1 MKNIIIFINLVAS
14 ICYSQYRYGTTSA
27 NFLEIGTSSNAV
39 AMGEAYVS
47 LADDAI
53 SAYWNPAGLANVNG
67 FEIGISSQNWVAD
80 IKHFSAAGALNMGN
94 YGIISAWFTDFDYG
108 SIEVT
113 NVQNQNGTG
122 EYYTANELAAAIA
135 YAKSLVNWFS
145 FGVSIKMINSN
156 IWHSSARATAVDI
169 GVIVKTNY
177 FSRTK
182 NRNDGMRIG
191 MSISNFGTKIKYDGI
206 DLINPIDI
214 LENENGNYDNVIG
227 QFRTESWELP
237 LIFRLGASIK
247 LIAKHNQSLI
257 VSSDV
262 LHPNNNSESIN
273 VGLQYS
279 YKIGGGNTFHVR
291 TGVKGLGVTQA
302 NEIKSISGYELPF
315 STVTYGVGFDRI
327 FVNNQ
332 NIGIDYSYQSVGL
345 LGDVSLITIRFK
357 LF

>member
-1 MKNIIIFINLVAS
+1 MKNIIIFINLIAS

-67 FEIGISSQNWVAD
+67 FEIGISSQNWVAG
-80 IKHFSAAGALNMGN
+80 IKHFSTAGALNMGN
-94 YGIISAWFTDFDYG
+94 YGTISTWFTNFDYG

-247 LIAKHNQSLI
+247 PIAKHNQSLI

-302 NEIKSISGYELPF
+302 NEKKSISGYELPF
-315 STVTYGVGFDRI
+315 STVTYGVGFDRK

>member
-1 MKNIIIFINLVAS
+1 MKNIFVFIILLGNI
-14 ICYSQYRYGTTSA
+14 IYSQYRYGTTSA
-27 NFLEIGTSSNAV
+27 NFLEIGISSNAV

-47 LADDAI
+47 LAEDAI

-67 FEIGISSQNWVAD
+67 LEIGISSQNWVAG
-80 IKHFSAAGALNMGN
+80 IKHFSTAGAFNMGN
-94 YGIISAWFTDFDYG
+94 YGVISAWFTDFDYG

-122 EYYTANELAAAIA
+122 EYYSANELAAAIA
-135 YAKSLVNWFS
+135 YARSLVNWFS
-145 FGVSIKMINSN
+145 FGVSLKMINSN
-156 IWHSSARATAVDI
+156 IWHSSARANAVDI
-169 GVIVKTNY
+169 GVIIKTNY

-182 NRNDGMRIG
+182 NRNDGIRIG
-191 MSISNFGTKIKYDGI
+191 MSISNYGTKMKYDGI

-247 LIAKHNQSLI
+247 PIAKNNQSLI
-257 VSSDV
+257 MSVDV

-273 VGLQYS
+273 SGLQYS
-279 YKIGGGNTFHVR
+279 YTIGGGNTFHLR
-291 TGVKGLGVTQA
+291 AGVKGLGITQA
-302 NEIKSISGYELPF
+302 NENQSIFDYELPF
-315 STVTYGVGFDRI
+315 STITYGVGFDRK
-327 FVNNQ
+327 FFNNQ
-332 NIGIDYSYQSVGL
+332 NVGIDYSYQSVGL
-345 LGDVSLITIRFK
+345 LGDVSLITIRFN

>member
-1 MKNIIIFINLVAS
+1 MKIIIIFINIIAN

-39 AMGEAYVS
+39 AMGDAYVS
-47 LADDAI
+47 LANDAI

-67 FEIGISSQNWVAD
+67 LEIGISSQNWVAG
-80 IKHFSAAGALNMGN
+80 IKHFSTAGAFNMGN

-122 EYYTANELAAAIA
+122 EYYSAYEQAIAIA

-145 FGVSIKMINSN
+145 FGISLKLINSN
-156 IWHSSARATAVDI
+156 IWHSSARANAVDV
-169 GVIVKTNY
+169 GVIIKTNY
-177 FSRTK
+177 FSKTK

-191 MSISNFGTKIKYDGI
+191 MSISNYGTKMKYDGI

-214 LENENGNYDNVIG
+214 LENESGNYDNVIG

-247 LIAKHNQSLI
+247 PIAKDNQSLI
-257 VSSDV
+257 FSADI

-273 VGLQYS
+273 SGLQYS
-279 YKIGGGNTFHVR
+279 YKMGGGNVFHLR
-291 TGVKGLGVTQA
+291 TGVKGLGIKQA
-302 NEIKSISGYELPF
+302 NEKQAILDYDLPF
-315 STVTYGVGFDRI
+315 STITYGVGFERK
-327 FVNNQ
+327 FVNDQ

-345 LGDVSLITIRFK
+345 LGDVSFITIRFN

>member
-53 SAYWNPAGLANVNG
+53 SAYWNPAGLASVNG
-67 FEIGISSQNWVAD
+67 LEIGISSQNWVAD
-80 IKHFSAAGALNMGN
+80 IKHFSAAGALSLGN
-94 YGIISAWFTDFDYG
+94 YGTLSIWFTDFDYG

-113 NVQNQNGTG
+113 NVQYQNGTG

-156 IWHSSARATAVDI
+156 IWHSSAKATAMDI

-191 MSISNFGTKIKYDGI
+191 MSISNYGTKMKYDGI

-214 LENENGNYDNVIG
+214 LENV
-227 QFRTESWELP
+227 
-237 LIFRLGASIK
+237 
-247 LIAKHNQSLI
+247 
-257 VSSDV
+257 
-262 LHPNNNSESIN
+262 
-273 VGLQYS
+273 
-279 YKIGGGNTFHVR
+279 
-291 TGVKGLGVTQA
+291 
-302 NEIKSISGYELPF
+302 
-315 STVTYGVGFDRI
+315 
-327 FVNNQ
+327 
-332 NIGIDYSYQSVGL
+332 
-345 LGDVSLITIRFK
+345 
-357 LF
+357 

>member
-1 MKNIIIFINLVAS
+1 MKNIIIFINLIAS

-27 NFLEIGTSSNAV
+27 NFLEIGPSSNAV

-53 SAYWNPAGLANVNG
+53 SAYWNPAGLASVNG
-67 FEIGISSQNWVAD
+67 LEIGISSQNWVAG
-80 IKHFSAAGALNMGN
+80 IKHFSTARALNMGN
-94 YGIISAWFTDFDYG
+94 YGTISTWFTNFDYG

-122 EYYTANELAAAIA
+122 EYYTTNELAAAIA

-169 GVIVKTNY
+169 GVIIKTNY

-279 YKIGGGNTFHVR
+279 YKMGGGNTFHVR
-291 TGVKGLGVTQA
+291 TGVKGLGITQA
-302 NEIKSISGYELPF
+302 NENKSILGYELPF

-332 NIGIDYSYQSVGL
+332 HIGIDYSYQSVGL

>member
-1 MKNIIIFINLVAS
+1 MKNIIIFINLIAS

-53 SAYWNPAGLANVNG
+53 SAYWNPAGLASVNG
-67 FEIGISSQNWVAD
+67 LEIGISSQNWVAG
-80 IKHFSAAGALNMGN
+80 IKHFSTAVALNMGN
-94 YGIISAWFTDFDYG
+94 YGTISTWFTNFDYG

-122 EYYTANELAAAIA
+122 EYYTTNELAAAIA

-279 YKIGGGNTFHVR
+279 YKMGGGNTFHVR
-291 TGVKGLGVTQA
+291 TGVKGLGITQA
-302 NEIKSISGYELPF
+302 NENKSILGYELPF

-332 NIGIDYSYQSVGL
+332 HIGIDYSYQSVGL